1 MPAWHW
7 QAVEAV
13 LAGRERAREGHA
25 KHTAAVFAATSE
37 LNWFA
42 GQVYGIHA
50 ESPDAA
56 FEVAGA
62 HAMQSAP
69 PLPVYP
75 ALHVQLLILVAP
87 PSEDECIGQFEHA
100 AEPVAALNVPAPHC
114 VHTAPFAPVYPALH
128 SHASATPL
136 PTGECEFRGHA

>member
-1 MPAWHW
+1 MP
-7 QAVEAV
+7 
-13 LAGRERAREGHA
+13 
-25 KHTAAVFAATSE
+25 
-37 LNWFA
+37 
-42 GQVYGIHA
+42 
-50 ESPDAA
+50 
-56 FEVAGA
+56 GA
-62 HAMQSAP
+62 HAVHPAP

-87 PSEDECIGQFEHA
+87 TSEDEPTGQFEHA

-136 PTGECEFRGHA
+136 PTGECEFRGHAWQTVPCGLVSVVSLVNNEDAASVKSLSDRW